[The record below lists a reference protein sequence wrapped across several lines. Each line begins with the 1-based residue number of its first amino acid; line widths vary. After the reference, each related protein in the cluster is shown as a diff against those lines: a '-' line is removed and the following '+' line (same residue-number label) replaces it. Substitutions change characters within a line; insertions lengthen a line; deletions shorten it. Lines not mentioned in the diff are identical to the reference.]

1 MVEINKFMVR
11 IFISYSHAD
20 ENYRHELGKHLQSL
34 KHQKI
39 VEIWHDRRIVSGE
52 EWSKSIDKE
61 LSQSDI
67 ILLLISSD
75 FISSNYC
82 YDIEM
87 NLAIS
92 RHESGD
98 SVVIPV
104 ILRPC
109 DWTDLPFGRFQA
121 ATKDGKP
128 VIKYP
133 SLDDAFLE
141 ITQNIKA
148 MAKKLSK
155 EGKGSNRNNSELT
168 NSDSNKASQYAPK
181 ITLRSSNLTLPK
193 SFSDHDKD
201 AFISEA
207 FEYLA
212 LFFEGSLEELKKRN
226 LEVST
231 RFQKVDARSFESV
244 IYMNG
249 RQASYCGVW
258 IDKWI
263 GPRGSSSIFYSDS
276 GISNKHSLSY
286 NESMSV
292 EDNGNMLGLRP
303 MNMQGRSRDGERLL
317 TNEGA
322 AEYYW
327 SLFFEPVQR
336 MRR

>member
-1 MVEINKFMVR
+1 MVR

-20 ENYRHELGKHLQSL
+20 ENYRHEFGKHLESL

-39 VEIWHDRRIVSGE
+39 VEIWHDRSITPGQ
-52 EWSKSIDKE
+52 EWSDSINTE
-61 LSQSDI
+61 LNRSDI

-82 YDIEM
+82 YEIEM

-98 SVVIPV
+98 AVVIPV

-128 VIKYP
+128 VVKYP

-148 MAKKLSK
+148 IAKKLSK
-155 EGKGSNRNNSELT
+155 ERKDSNGSTSQSI
-168 NSDSNKASQYAPK
+168 NSDSNRVIQKIPKAP
-181 ITLRSSNLTLPK
+181 LRSSNLTLPK

-201 AFISEA
+201 AYMYETFQYI
-207 FEYLA
+207 A
-212 LFFEGSLEELKKRN
+212 LFFENSLEELKKRN
-226 LEVST
+226 LEAST

-258 IDKWI
+258 IDKWV
-263 GPRGSSSIFYSDS
+263 GPKGSSSIFYSHS

-292 EDNGNMLGLRP
+292 EDDGNMLGLKP
-303 MNMQGRSRDGERLL
+303 MNMQGQLRNGERLL

-327 SLFFEPVQR
+327 SLFLEPVQR
-336 MRR
+336 TSRQ